1 MTHTIESKKILS
13 EKRKAWLKA
22 NPEKHVWKRHSK
34 FKSVPCEKLKE
45 FILSR
50 NIKFLKEFTVL
61 ADRAFAVDVA
71 FPEKMICLEVNGNQH
86 YDAIGK
92 LKPYYQERHDLI
104 TVAGWKVLQIHYSL
118 CFNAEYI
125 SSLLDTIINL
135 PVLNNFDY
143 DIWKSGGS
151 VGVPSRN
158 VALEERSDM
167 RFHHKPLDKFQ
178 YDVYGPINKKK
189 EQVKCKDCG
198 KNISQSA
205 IHCRKCASLLSNTS
219 SRRVKLPEKEQLQKM
234 IYEMPLSKLG
244 PKLGMT
250 DNGLKKRCKN
260 MGIILPSQSFRRL
273 AFLNSNY

>member
-1 MTHTIESKKILS
+1 MKHSIESKKILS

-50 NIKFLKEFTVL
+50 NIKFLAEFTVL

-104 TVAGWKVLQIHYSL
+104 TAAGWKVLQIHYSL

-178 YDVYGPINKKK
+178 YDIYISINKKK
-189 EQVKCKDCG
+189 EQKKCKDCG
-198 KNISQSA
+198 KNITQSS
-205 IHCRKCASLLSNTS
+205 IRCRKCASLLSGV
-219 SRRVKLPEKEQLQKM
+219 SRKIKLPEKEQLQKM
-234 IYEMPLSKLG
+234 VHEMPLSKLG

-250 DNGLKKRCKN
+250 DTGLKKRCKN

-273 AFLNSNY
+273 AFLESIY